1 MMAEYRLDIFKLLK
15 NIDKGNYQYFD
26 DLSEDEVKEIFPLI
40 LMRWMSSTNE
50 PEPLLYYLL
59 SMESFNK
66 NLWKIVDNK
75 KLCYNLLCSVGTGNV
90 YNHKWMKGPTKKSNK
105 LYEVIS
111 QYYPS
116 LNKDEIKL
124 IISKQGI
131 LGISGLLK
139 TFGYQSD
146 DIKKLVKEA
155 F

>member
-1 MMAEYRLDIFKLLK
+1 MVGYKLDIFKLLR
-15 NIDKGNYQYFD
+15 NIDKGDYQYFD
-26 DLSEDEVKEIFPLI
+26 NLSEDEIKEIFPLI

-75 KLCYNLLCSVGTGNV
+75 ELCYNLLCSVGAGNV
-90 YNHKWMKGPTKKSNK
+90 YNHKWIKGPTKKSNK
-105 LYEVIS
+105 LYELIS
-111 QYYPS
+111 HHYPS

-124 IISKQGI
+124 IIFKQGI
-131 LGISGLLK
+131 LGVSGLLK

-146 DIKKLVKEA
+146 EIKKLVKEA